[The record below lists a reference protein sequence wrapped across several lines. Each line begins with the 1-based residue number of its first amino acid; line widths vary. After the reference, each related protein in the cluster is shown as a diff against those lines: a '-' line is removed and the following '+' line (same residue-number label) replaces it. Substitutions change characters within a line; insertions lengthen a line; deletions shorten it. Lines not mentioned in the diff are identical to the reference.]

1 MYRMSIMLYA
11 PGDGGVFS
19 EDTPLPDINTRVSSY
34 QHAISATLGFESMSA
49 TFPGTLADAI
59 FWSAQLMAGIV
70 VYGSDGVIAWEGY
83 LGRVE
88 INLGQRQRA
97 IGLDRMANRVKTRYT
112 TVNGVSGVTVGAND
126 VVSLARYGAKDHV
139 LALPTTTSTGAA
151 QYEEAY
157 LSAHAFPVMEPTTRL
172 ETGAGSAVTIT
183 LIGAGWG
190 TTLDWV
196 VTSSSTTS
204 TAVTTAQVATL
215 LSDYN
220 AVNAFLNDATRIT
233 ASGISDTQYI
243 QVDTTYRAAIERL
256 LVQGNG
262 VARYAWGVYEERMF
276 WAQPWAGAT
285 PDTITY
291 RGRFGSQA
299 RVYGTNGNLVMPWSV
314 RPDTMY
320 EEVDL
325 LDIASLSAYADAAA
339 RHYVERVSFTLTPD
353 AYSVD
358 MEPAETDDL
367 TARLARFSG

>member
-1 MYRMSIMLYA
+1 MSYRMSIVLYA
-11 PGDGGVFS
+11 PGEGGVFA
-19 EDTPLPDINTRVSSY
+19 EDTPLPDISTRVASY
-34 QHAISATLGFESMSA
+34 QHTISATLGFESMSA
-49 TFPGTLADAI
+49 AFPGTLADAVY
-59 FWSAQLMAGIV
+59 WAAQLMAGIV
-70 VYGSDGVIAWEGY
+70 VYGSDGAVAWEGY
-83 LGRVE
+83 LSRVE

-97 IGLDRMANRVKTRYT
+97 IGMDKMANRVKTRYT
-112 TVNGVSGVTVGAND
+112 TVNGVAGVTVGAND
-126 VVSLARYGAKDHV
+126 VTSLARYGAKDHV
-139 LALPTTTSTGAA
+139 LALPTTTATGAA
-151 QYEEAY
+151 QYEESY

-172 ETGAGSAVTIT
+172 ETGNSDAVTIT

-196 VTSSSTTS
+196 VTSKTTTS

-215 LSDYN
+215 IGDYN
-220 AVNAFLNDATRIT
+220 AVNAFLSDTTRIT
-233 ASGISDTQYI
+233 ASGISDTQYV
-243 QVDTTYRAAIERL
+243 QTDTTYRAAIERL

-262 VARYAWGVYEERMF
+262 VVRYAWGVYEDRIF
-276 WAQPWAGAT
+276 WAQPWAGFT
-285 PDTITY
+285 PETITY

-299 RVYGTNGNLVMPWSV
+299 RIYGTNGNLIMPWSV

-325 LDIASLSAYADAAA
+325 LDISGPSVYADTAA

-367 TARLARFSG
+367 TARLARFG